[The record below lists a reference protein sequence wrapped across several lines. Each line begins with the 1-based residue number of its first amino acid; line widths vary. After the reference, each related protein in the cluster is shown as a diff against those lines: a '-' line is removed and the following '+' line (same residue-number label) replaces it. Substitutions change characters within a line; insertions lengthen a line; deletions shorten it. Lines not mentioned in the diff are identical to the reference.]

1 MTPPWEGVLGE
12 CGLSFFAVGGLHAW
26 VSNDSP
32 AVLVLIAIDCR
43 VWPVAGEPGGD
54 DLMMEHGGRRAQ
66 GVLSWLSRAIPVLRT
81 QCGQKALNPPL
92 ENVLEF
98 GNKIEHPLAGC
109 FKLVGWVVYGAGL
122 TDTYSGKCA

>member
-1 MTPPWEGVLGE
+1 MGE

-32 AVLVLIAIDCR
+32 AVLALLAIDCR

-66 GVLSWLSRAIPVLRT
+66 GVLVMAAQGHSRAEYVTLSEGVSRAPRIRP
-81 QCGQKALNPPL
+81 
-92 ENVLEF
+92 
-98 GNKIEHPLAGC
+98 
-109 FKLVGWVVYGAGL
+109 
-122 TDTYSGKCA
+122 